1 MISWLVAD
9 QLRRDEREKC
19 SSEQGNK
26 GPELGH
32 LCIEP
37 VALECGKFAFTIHE
51 LAGSVKKSSV
61 P

>member
-9 QLRRDEREKC
+9 RLRRDEREKC

-32 LCIEP
+32 LCKGS
-37 VALECGKFAFTIHE
+37 VALECHKFAFTIHE
-51 LAGSVKKSSV
+51 LAGSAR
-61 P
+61 